1 MRRVLTIATFLLL
14 FASAADAQSRSHGG
28 SFSGRSF
35 GGRSFSHGGHFG
47 GRSFG
52 GRGFSHG
59 GHFGSRVVVGG
70 HFGSGHSN
78 FGVFVGS
85 GGFRRPVFFSHGFSH
100 RRFHSGFAFGF
111 GFYGAPYYGYYPY
124 YPYYSYDP
132 YYAYPGYAYP
142 GYAYP
147 GPSPAYPIAYQ
158 TSPAYDRGDDGLASV
173 VDRLRDEVD
182 RLRQDRY
189 DRDRV
194 PQPPP
199 RTEAKPIQEQTFV
212 LVFRNGKRE
221 ETSNYAVAGQTLW
234 IFSEQRARKVPLSD
248 LDVEATRAV
257 NEDRGVEFNAGRR

>member
-14 FASAADAQSRSHGG
+14 LASAADAQSRFHGG

-47 GRSFG
+47 GR
-52 GRGFSHG
+52 
-59 GHFGSRVVVGG
+59 VVVGG
-70 HFGSGHSN
+70 RFGSGRSN

-85 GGFRRPVFFSHGFSH
+85 GGFRRHSVFFNHGFSH
-100 RRFHSGFAFGF
+100 RRFHSGFAF

-132 YYAYPGYAYP
+132 YYAYQG
-142 GYAYP
+142 
-147 GPSPAYPIAYQ
+147 PAYPIAYQ
-158 TSPAYDRGDDGLASV
+158 TAPAYDRGDDGLARE

-199 RTEAKPIQEQTFV
+199 RTEAKPIKEQTFV

-257 NEDRGVEFNAGRR
+257 NENRGVEFNAGRR